1 MKTLASILAMFLL
14 GLSLVPCSDTA
25 VSALLSNT
33 NPIQF
38 HVSTS
43 EHDHGSDADDT
54 EHVDFCSPFCSC
66 SCCGLH
72 IVSTGEVVHSSMIF
86 YHLEFDQDSFAYTSP
101 IYFGFLKNVWQPPQL
116 V

>member
-14 GLSLVPCSDTA
+14 GLSLIPCSDTA
-25 VSALLSNT
+25 VSASLLNT
-33 NPIQF
+33 NTFQF
-38 HVSTS
+38 YGATPD
-43 EHDHGSDADDT
+43 HDHSGDADDAN
-54 EHVDFCSPFCSC
+54 HVDFCSPFCGC

-72 IVSTGEVVHSSMIF
+72 IVSTDEIVHIDMIF
-86 YHLEFDQDSFAYTSP
+86 YHLAFDQGSFGYTSP